1 MSAIIGFRRR
11 RANQDRR
18 VYSPVVLRLPAGARG
33 GEVGAP
39 TAAAPTPTAY
49 ATSEE
54 RRADIRPPS
63 SSVSSPAMARFTLDH
78 PADDPHRP
86 RLTGR
91 LNWLRAGILGAND
104 GIVSVASIV
113 VGVAAAANETGLI
126 LTAGAAALVGGA
138 VSMAL
143 GEYVSVSSQRD
154 TERSLIARQRLEL
167 ETMPADELAELAHVY
182 EARGLSPDTARLV
195 AREMTAHDPLA
206 THLEV
211 QFGIDQGDLVSPWH
225 AALASG
231 IAFTI
236 GGLLPLLAMLAP
248 AGIRIPLTF
257 VVVLIALPA
266 TGAIGARVG
275 DSPMAPAAIRVLAG
289 GALALVATFLIG
301 NGLGTLGVV

>member
-1 MSAIIGFRRR
+1 M
-11 RANQDRR
+11 
-18 VYSPVVLRLPAGARG
+18 
-33 GEVGAP
+33 
-39 TAAAPTPTAY
+39 T
-49 ATSEE
+49 
-54 RRADIRPPS
+54 
-63 SSVSSPAMARFTLDH
+63 RFTLDH

-86 RLTGR
+86 GLTGR

-138 VSMAL
+138 ISMAL

-154 TERSLIARQRLEL
+154 TERSLIARQQREL
-167 ETMPADELAELAHVY
+167 ETMPADEQAELAHVY

-195 AREMTAHDPLA
+195 AQELTARDPLA
-206 THLEV
+206 SHLEV
-211 QFGIDQGDLVSPWH
+211 QFGIDQGDLISPWH

-231 IAFTI
+231 VAFTI
-236 GGLLPLLAMLAP
+236 GGLLPFLAMLAP

-275 DSPMAPAAIRVLAG
+275 DSPMAPAAIRVLVG

-301 NGLGTLGVV
+301 NALGTLGVV

>member
-1 MSAIIGFRRR
+1 MTLATLECTPVDIAMSV
-11 RANQDRR
+11 ANQDRR

-211 QFGIDQGDLVSPWH
+211 QFGIDQGDLGVDRIVVPH
-225 AALASG
+225 VCG
-231 IAFTI
+231 NFEGHRRGD
-236 GGLLPLLAMLAP
+236 GGACCD
-248 AGIRIPLTF
+248 RE
-257 VVVLIALPA
+257 
-266 TGAIGARVG
+266 RVG
-275 DSPMAPAAIRVLAG
+275 QPRPPDRRRRATVAARRA
-289 GALALVATFLIG
+289 
-301 NGLGTLGVV
+301 